1 MVYSR
6 TLTYEEKS
14 LKRKRKIRESFNRQM
29 RKTNVSYRLPK
40 RTVDKARL
48 AKRSLSDSTNKY
60 KMGDGHEKIENRV
73 FFLGDET
80 SKRMK
85 YNSKN
90 RNDKKNDY
98 GMVTGDNYDLFCKL
112 YTLMV
117 VSSTLK
123 GCQDY
128 EYSELFKR
136 KKVNCRFENRLKII
150 FNEFR

>member
-1 MVYSR
+1 MEYSR

-14 LKRKRKIRESFNRQM
+14 LKRKRKIRESFDRQM

-40 RTVDKARL
+40 GNVDKARL

-98 GMVTGDNYDLFCKL
+98 YN
-112 YTLMV
+112 
-117 VSSTLK
+117 
-123 GCQDY
+123 
-128 EYSELFKR
+128 
-136 KKVNCRFENRLKII
+136 
-150 FNEFR
+150 

>member
-14 LKRKRKIRESFNRQM
+14 LKRKRKIRESFNREM
-29 RKTNVSYRLPK
+29 RKSNVSYRLPK
-40 RTVDKARL
+40 RTVDKAHL
-48 AKRSLSDSTNKY
+48 AKRSLSDSTYRY

-73 FFLGDET
+73 FFLGDKT

-85 YNSKN
+85 YTSKN

-98 GMVTGDNYDLFCKL
+98 DMVTADNYDLFCKL

-117 VSSTLK
+117 VASTSK

-128 EYSELFKR
+128 EYYELFR
-136 KKVNCRFENRLKII
+136 QKKLIVDLKIT
-150 FNEFR
+150 

>member
-1 MVYSR
+1 MEYSR

-14 LKRKRKIRESFNRQM
+14 LKRKRKIRESFDRQM

-40 RTVDKARL
+40 GNVDKARF

-73 FFLGDET
+73 FFLGDKT
-80 SKRMK
+80 SKKMK
-85 YNSKN
+85 YSSKN

-98 GMVTGDNYDLFCKL
+98 DMVTADNYDLFCKL

-117 VSSTLK
+117 VTSTSK
-123 GCQDY
+123 GC
-128 EYSELFKR
+128 
-136 KKVNCRFENRLKII
+136 
-150 FNEFR
+150 

>member
-14 LKRKRKIRESFNRQM
+14 LKRKRKIRESFDRQM

-40 RTVDKARL
+40 GNVDKARF

-73 FFLGDET
+73 FFLGDKT
-80 SKRMK
+80 SKKMK
-85 YNSKN
+85 YSSKN

-98 GMVTGDNYDLFCKL
+98 DMVTADNYDLFCKL

-117 VSSTLK
+117 VTSTSK
-123 GCQDY
+123 GFQYY
-128 EYSELFKR
+128 EYSEL
-136 KKVNCRFENRLKII
+136 
-150 FNEFR
+150 